1 MVVWYNNITKKNQI
15 QFFFYNSLDDII
27 IGAPLYSSPMEKD
40 QSYEKGR
47 VYVALQNR
55 DVCINR
61 DMQIV

>member
-1 MVVWYNNITKKNQI
+1 
-15 QFFFYNSLDDII
+15 
-27 IGAPLYSSPMEKD
+27 MEKD